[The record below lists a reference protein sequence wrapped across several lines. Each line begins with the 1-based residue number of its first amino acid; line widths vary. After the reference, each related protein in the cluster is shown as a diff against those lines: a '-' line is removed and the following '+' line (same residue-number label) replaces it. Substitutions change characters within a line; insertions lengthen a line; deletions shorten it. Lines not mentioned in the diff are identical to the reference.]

1 MLIKASW
8 LNPCTPQ
15 MKIEA
20 CYESWGGGEA
30 TTQNSCFL
38 RYCRLP
44 LPMLLRRQHKYL
56 ISTII
61 LSSFTFQY
69 MREQQYI

>member
-1 MLIKASW
+1 MKA
-8 LNPCTPQ
+8 
-15 MKIEA
+15 
-20 CYESWGGGEA
+20 GGGEA